1 MKTRYQALR
10 AALVSVTLLAVPV
23 SASAQVSDHMDEF
36 WDELGVV
43 ANVTGPSAFEGQR
56 AGYYS
61 LGNVYVRTPQRT
73 LNPVNVQMPGYRA
86 GCGGIDIYGGGFSYV
101 NSAQLVA
108 FMKSVANNA
117 ASFAFQ
123 VALETISPVIAEKV
137 GELQS
142 VAQRINQF
150 AMNSCESGQLAV
162 AAVWPKSDQA
172 SRVICEASASRRGL
186 YPDWVAARHG
196 CGSEGQRSSVLAGA
210 SPEEK
215 ASLPQN
221 INIAWDALKRH
232 PVISGDREL
241 MQFLMTLSGTEILR
255 AGANDD
261 APQEYQFLPSQML
274 DPGVISVFLDGGS
287 VDIYQCDADP
297 EDRCL
302 NPTAGGTVTIA
313 ANEGLRARV
322 SQMLADIMGN
332 VRARTPLTVE
342 QQQFLN
348 VTSLPV
354 YKMINVHSV
363 YEGVFADQTIQSYA
377 EIIAVDLLY
386 GLFDQYAEMLAE
398 AGSTATAG
406 DRDAVAAWRD
416 QLMTQREFLVQYQIE
431 NNARVQVV
439 EQVIARTQAIERQLA
454 GRLSKDLAD
463 AYQFSR
469 TAGF

>member
-1 MKTRYQALR
+1 
-10 AALVSVTLLAVPV
+10 
-23 SASAQVSDHMDEF
+23 MDDF
-36 WDELGVV
+36 WNDLGVA
-43 ANVTGPSAFEGQR
+43 ANVTGPAAFEGQR
-56 AGYYS
+56 AGYYT

-73 LNPVNVQMPGYRA
+73 LNPVNIQMPGYRA

-196 CGSEGQRSSVLAGA
+196 CGSEGDRTNVLAGA
-210 SPEEK
+210 SADEK
-215 ASLPQN
+215 AALPQN
-221 INIAWDALKRH
+221 INIAWDALKKH
-232 PVISGDREL
+232 PVLSGDREL
-241 MQFLMTLSGTEILR
+241 MQFLMTLSGSEILR
-255 AGANDD
+255 AGADDD
-261 APQEYQFLPSQML
+261 AQQQYQFLPSKML
-274 DPGVISVFLDGGS
+274 DPGVISAFLDGGTI
-287 VDIYQCDADP
+287 DIYECDSDP
-297 EDRCL
+297 DDRCL
-302 NPTAGGTVTIA
+302 NPTAGASVTIA
-313 ANEGLRARV
+313 PADGLRARV
-322 SQMLADIMGN
+322 GQILADIMDK
-332 VRARTPLTVE
+332 VRTRTALTAAE
-342 QQQFLN
+342 QQFLN

-354 YKMINVHSV
+354 YKMINVHAA
-363 YEGVFADQTIQSYA
+363 YEGVFADQTIQAYA

-386 GLFDQYAEMLAE
+386 GLFDGYAEMLSE

-406 DRDAVAAWRD
+406 DRDAVANWRA
-416 QLMTQREFLVQYQIE
+416 QLVQQREFLVDYQIE
-431 NNARVQVV
+431 NNARVEVV

-454 GRLSKDLAD
+454 GRLSKDLSD
-463 AYQFSR
+463 AFQFSR
-469 TAGF
+469 NATY

>member
-1 MKTRYQALR
+1 MHLTLK
-10 AALVSVTLLAVPV
+10 AAAAAIAIAAGAPGI
-23 SASAQVSDHMDEF
+23 ASAQVSDHMDDF
-36 WDELGVV
+36 WDDLGVA
-43 ANVTGPSAFEGQR
+43 ANVTGPSSFEGQR
-56 AGYYS
+56 AGYYT
-61 LGNVYVRTPQRT
+61 LGNVYVRTPQRS
-73 LNPVNVQMPGYRA
+73 LNPVNVQLPGYRA

-172 SRVICEASASRRGL
+172 SRVICEASAARRGI

-196 CGSEGQRSSVLAGA
+196 CGAEGGRTSVLAGA
-210 SPEEK
+210 SAEET

-221 INIAWDALKRH
+221 INIAWDALKKH
-232 PVISGDREL
+232 PVISSDREL

-255 AGANDD
+255 AGADD
-261 APQEYQFLPSQML
+261 NAAQSYQFLPSKML
-274 DPGVISVFLDGGS
+274 DPGVIAAFLDGGS
-287 VDIYQCDADP
+287 VDIYACEDDGNA
-297 EDRCL
+297 DRCL
-302 NPTAGGTVTIA
+302 APTAGGAVTIDA
-313 ANEGLRARV
+313 DDGLRARV
-322 SQMLADIMGN
+322 SQMLADIMAK
-332 VRARTPLTVE
+332 VRTRTALNAE
-342 QQQFLN
+342 EREFLN

-354 YKMINVHSV
+354 YKMINVHAA
-363 YEGVFADQTIQSYA
+363 YEGVFADQTIQAYA

-386 GLFDQYAEMLAE
+386 GLFDDFAELLSE
-398 AGSTATAG
+398 AGSTATSG
-406 DRDAVAAWRD
+406 DRDAVANWRA
-416 QLMTQREFLVQYQIE
+416 QLLKQREFLVQYQIE
-431 NNARVQVV
+431 NNARAEVI
-439 EQVIARTQAIERQLA
+439 EQVIARTQGIERQLA

-469 TAGF
+469 NAAY

>member
-1 MKTRYQALR
+1 MKILFRTASALAV
-10 AALVSVTLLAVPV
+10 AALIAVAP
-23 SASAQVSDHMDEF
+23 AQAQVADHMDDF
-36 WDELGVV
+36 WNDLGVA
-43 ANVTGPSAFEGQR
+43 ANVTGPAAFEGQR
-56 AGYYS
+56 AGYYT

-73 LNPVNVQMPGYRA
+73 LNPVNIQMPGYRA

-196 CGSEGQRSSVLAGA
+196 CGSEGDRTNVLAGA
-210 SPEEK
+210 SADEK
-215 ASLPQN
+215 AALPQN
-221 INIAWDALKRH
+221 INIAWDALKKH
-232 PVISGDREL
+232 PVLSGDREL
-241 MQFLMTLSGTEILR
+241 MQFLMTLSGSEILR
-255 AGANDD
+255 AGADDD
-261 APQEYQFLPSQML
+261 AQQQYQFLPSKML
-274 DPGVISVFLDGGS
+274 DPGVISAFLDGGTI
-287 VDIYQCDADP
+287 DIYECDSDP
-297 EDRCL
+297 DDRCL
-302 NPTAGGTVTIA
+302 NPTAGASVTIA
-313 ANEGLRARV
+313 PADGLRARV
-322 SQMLADIMGN
+322 GQILADIMDK
-332 VRARTPLTVE
+332 VRTRTALTAAE
-342 QQQFLN
+342 QQFLN

-354 YKMINVHSV
+354 YKMINVHAA
-363 YEGVFADQTIQSYA
+363 YEGVFADQTIQAYA

-386 GLFDQYAEMLAE
+386 GLFDGYAEMLSE

-406 DRDAVAAWRD
+406 DRDAVANWRA
-416 QLMTQREFLVQYQIE
+416 QLVQQREFLVDYQIE
-431 NNARVQVV
+431 NNARVEVV

-454 GRLSKDLAD
+454 GRLSKDLSD
-463 AYQFSR
+463 AFQFSR
-469 TAGF
+469 NATY

>member
-1 MKTRYQALR
+1 MHLTLKSAV
-10 AALVSVTLLAVPV
+10 AALALATA
-23 SASAQVSDHMDEF
+23 SAGTASAQVSDHMDDF
-36 WDELGVV
+36 WDDLAVA

-56 AGYYS
+56 AGYYT
-61 LGNVYVRTPQRT
+61 LGNVYVRTPQRS
-73 LNPVNVQMPGYRA
+73 LNPVNVQLPGYRA

-117 ASFAFQ
+117 SSFAFQ

-172 SRVICEASASRRGL
+172 SRVICEASAARRGI

-196 CGSEGQRSSVLAGA
+196 CGSEGGRTSVLAGA
-210 SPEEK
+210 SAEET

-221 INIAWDALKRH
+221 INIAWDALKKH

-255 AGANDD
+255 AGADDD
-261 APQEYQFLPSQML
+261 AAQSYQFLPSKML
-274 DPGVISVFLDGGS
+274 DPGVITVFLDGGS
-287 VDIYQCDADP
+287 VDIYACEDDGTA
-297 EDRCL
+297 DRCL
-302 NPTAGGTVTIA
+302 APTTGGAVTIDA
-313 ANEGLRARV
+313 ADGLRARV
-322 SQMLADIMGN
+322 SQMLADIMAK
-332 VRARTPLTVE
+332 VRTRTALNAE
-342 QQQFLN
+342 EREFLN

-354 YKMINVHSV
+354 YKMINVHAA
-363 YEGVFADQTIQSYA
+363 YEGVFADQTIQAYA

-386 GLFDQYAEMLAE
+386 GLFDDFAELLSE
-398 AGSTATAG
+398 AGSTATSG
-406 DRDAVAAWRD
+406 DRDAVANWRV
-416 QLMTQREFLVQYQIE
+416 QLLKQREFLVQYQIE
-431 NNARVQVV
+431 NNARTEVI
-439 EQVIARTQAIERQLA
+439 EQVIARTQGIERQLA
-454 GRLSKDLAD
+454 GQLSKDLAD

-469 TAGF
+469 NAAY

>member
-1 MKTRYQALR
+1 MHLTLKSAA
-10 AALVSVTLLAVPV
+10 AALALATA
-23 SASAQVSDHMDEF
+23 SAGTASAQVSDHMDEF
-36 WDELGVV
+36 WDDLGVA

-56 AGYYS
+56 AGYYT
-61 LGNVYVRTPQRT
+61 LGNVYVRTPQRS
-73 LNPVNVQMPGYRA
+73 LNPVNVQLPGYRA

-117 ASFAFQ
+117 SSFAFQ

-172 SRVICEASASRRGL
+172 SRVICEASAARRGI

-196 CGSEGQRSSVLAGA
+196 CGSEGGRTSVLAGA
-210 SPEEK
+210 SAEET

-221 INIAWDALKRH
+221 INIAWDALKKH

-255 AGANDD
+255 AGADDD
-261 APQEYQFLPSQML
+261 AAQSYQFLPSKML
-274 DPGVISVFLDGGS
+274 DPGVIAAFLDGGS
-287 VDIYQCDADP
+287 VDIYACEDDGTA
-297 EDRCL
+297 DRCL
-302 NPTAGGTVTIA
+302 APTAGSAVTIDA
-313 ANEGLRARV
+313 DDGLRARV
-322 SQMLADIMGN
+322 SQMLADIMAK
-332 VRARTPLTVE
+332 VRTRTALNAE
-342 QQQFLN
+342 EREFLN

-354 YKMINVHSV
+354 YKMINVHAA
-363 YEGVFADQTIQSYA
+363 YEGVFADQTIQAYA

-386 GLFDQYAEMLAE
+386 GLFDDFAELLSE
-398 AGSTATAG
+398 AGSTATSG
-406 DRDAVAAWRD
+406 DRDAVANWRS
-416 QLMTQREFLVQYQIE
+416 QLLKQREFLVQYQIE
-431 NNARVQVV
+431 NNARAEVI
-439 EQVIARTQAIERQLA
+439 EQVIARTQGIERQLA

-469 TAGF
+469 NAAY

>member
-1 MKTRYQALR
+1 MNPIFRLTVGL
-10 AALVSVTLLAVPV
+10 AACAVLSVAPV
-23 SASAQVSDHMDEF
+23 QAQVADHMDDF
-36 WDELGVV
+36 WDDLGVA
-43 ANVTGPSAFEGQR
+43 ANVTGPSSFEGQR
-56 AGYYS
+56 AGYYT

-73 LNPVNVQMPGYRA
+73 LNPVSVQMPGYRA

-101 NSAQLVA
+101 NSAELVA

-150 AMNSCESGQLAV
+150 AMNSCESGQMAV

-196 CGSEGQRSSVLAGA
+196 CGSEGGRTSVLAGA
-210 SPEEK
+210 SPDEK

-221 INIAWDALKRH
+221 INIAWDALKKH

-255 AGANDD
+255 AGTDDD
-261 APQEYQFLPSQML
+261 AQQSYQFLPSKML
-274 DPGVISVFLDGGS
+274 DPGVISAFLDGGT
-287 VDIYQCDADP
+287 VEIYECDADP

-302 NPTAGGTVTIA
+302 NPTAGATVTIA
-313 ANEGLRARV
+313 AADGLRARV
-322 SQMLADIMGN
+322 GQMLADIMGK
-332 VRARTPLTVE
+332 VRTRTALTAEE
-342 QQQFLN
+342 QRFLN

-354 YKMINVHSV
+354 YKMINVHAA

-386 GLFDQYAEMLAE
+386 GLFDGYAEMLSE

-406 DRDAVAAWRD
+406 DRDAVANWRE
-416 QLMTQREFLVQYQIE
+416 QLVRQREFLVQYQIE
-431 NNARVQVV
+431 NNARVEVV

-463 AYQFSR
+463 TYQFSR
-469 TAGF
+469 NAAY

>member
-1 MKTRYQALR
+1 MIRSLR
-10 AALVSVTLLAVPV
+10 TVLCSTAALALSAC
-23 SASAQVSDHMDEF
+23 SASAQVAGHMDDF
-36 WDELGVV
+36 WDDLGVA
-43 ANVTGPSAFEGQR
+43 ANVTGPSSFEGQR
-56 AGYYS
+56 AGYYT

-73 LNPVNVQMPGYRA
+73 LNPVNIQMPGYRA

-101 NSAQLVA
+101 NSAELVA

-142 VAQRINQF
+142 VAQRINEF

-196 CGSEGQRSSVLAGA
+196 CGSEGERSSVLAGA
-210 SPEEK
+210 SDDEK
-215 ASLPQN
+215 AALPQN
-221 INIAWDALKRH
+221 INIAWDALKKH
-232 PVISGDREL
+232 PVGSGDREL

-255 AGANDD
+255 AGADDD
-261 APQEYQFLPSQML
+261 AQQSYQFLPSKML
-274 DPGVISVFLDGGS
+274 DPGVIAAFLDGGT
-287 VDIYQCDADP
+287 VEIYECDGGDP

-302 NPTAGGTVTIA
+302 NPTAGGTVTIDA
-313 ANEGLRARV
+313 ADGLRSRV
-322 SQMLADIMGN
+322 SQMLADIMGK
-332 VRARTPLTVE
+332 VRTRTALSAAE
-342 QQQFLN
+342 QQFLN

-354 YKMINVHSV
+354 YKMINVHAA

-386 GLFDQYAEMLAE
+386 GLFEDYAEMLSE
-398 AGSTATAG
+398 AGSVATSG
-406 DRDAVAAWRD
+406 DRDAVESWRA
-416 QLMTQREFLVQYQIE
+416 QLLRQREFLVQYQIE
-431 NNARVQVV
+431 NNARTQVIEQVV
-439 EQVIARTQAIERQLA
+439 ARTQAIERQLA

-463 AYQFSR
+463 AYAFSKN
-469 TAGF
+469 AAY

>member
-1 MKTRYQALR
+1 MNRFLR
-10 AALVSVTLLAVPV
+10 TASAMTVAAALWGT
-23 SASAQVSDHMDEF
+23 SASAQVATHMDDF
-36 WDELGVV
+36 WDDLGVA
-43 ANVTGPSAFEGQR
+43 ANVTGPAAFEGQR
-56 AGYYS
+56 AGYYT
-61 LGNVYVRTPQRT
+61 LGNVYARTPQRT
-73 LNPVNVQMPGYRA
+73 LNPVSVQMPGYRA

-162 AAVWPKSDQA
+162 AAAWPRSDQA

-196 CGSEGQRSSVLAGA
+196 CGSEGERTNVLAGA
-210 SPEEK
+210 SADEK

-221 INIAWDALKRH
+221 INIAWDALKKH
-232 PVISGDREL
+232 PLISGDREL

-255 AGANDD
+255 AGADDD
-261 APQEYQFLPSQML
+261 AQQQYQFLPSKML
-274 DPGVISVFLDGGS
+274 DPGVISAFLDGGT
-287 VDIYQCDADP
+287 VDIYECDVEP

-302 NPTAGGTVTIA
+302 NPTAGASVTIA
-313 ANEGLRARV
+313 AADGLRSRV
-322 SQMLADIMGN
+322 SQMLADIMGK
-332 VRARTPLTVE
+332 VRTRTALTAGE
-342 QQQFLN
+342 QQFLN

-354 YKMINVHSV
+354 YKMINVHAA
-363 YEGVFADQTIQSYA
+363 YEGVFADQTIQAYA

-386 GLFDQYAEMLAE
+386 GLFDAYGEMLSE

-406 DRDAVAAWRD
+406 DRDAVANWRN
-416 QLMTQREFLVQYQIE
+416 QLTKQREFLVEYQIE
-431 NNARVQVV
+431 NNARVEVV

-454 GRLSKDLAD
+454 GRLSKDLSD

-469 TAGF
+469 NATY

>member
-1 MKTRYQALR
+1 MKPLLR
-10 AALVSVTLLAVPV
+10 WGATLLVSTALMTAPV
-23 SASAQVSDHMDEF
+23 QADVNLKMNDF
-36 WDELGVV
+36 WDDIGVA
-43 ANVTGPSAFEGQR
+43 ANVTGPSSFQGQR
-56 AGYYS
+56 AGYYT

-73 LNPVNVQMPGYRA
+73 LNPVNIQMPGYRA

-123 VALETISPVIAEKV
+123 VDLETISPVIAEKV

-196 CGSEGQRSSVLAGA
+196 CGSEGDRSSVLSGA
-210 SPEEK
+210 SADEK
-215 ASLPQN
+215 ASIPQN
-221 INIAWDALKRH
+221 INIAWDALKKH

-255 AGANDD
+255 AGADDD
-261 APQEYQFLPSQML
+261 AQQQYQFLPSKML
-274 DPGVISVFLDGGS
+274 DPGMISAFLDGGAI
-287 VDIYQCDADP
+287 DIYQCDSDP
-297 EDRCL
+297 DDHCL

-313 ANEGLRARV
+313 AADGLRARV
-322 SQMLADIMGN
+322 GQMLADIMAK
-332 VRARTPLTVE
+332 VRTRTALSATE
-342 QQQFLN
+342 QQFLN

-354 YKMINVHSV
+354 YKMINVHAA

-377 EIIAVDLLY
+377 EIIAIDLLY
-386 GLFDQYAEMLAE
+386 GLFDQYAETLSE
-398 AGSTATAG
+398 AGSVATSG
-406 DRDAVAAWRD
+406 DRDAVTNWRN
-416 QLMTQREFLVQYQIE
+416 QIIKQREFLIAYQIE
-431 NNARVQVV
+431 NNSRVEVV

-469 TAGF
+469 NASY

>member
-1 MKTRYQALR
+1 MNKTLR
-10 AALVSVTLLAVPV
+10 IATSIIVASLLSVTT
-23 SASAQVSDHMDEF
+23 ASAQVATHMDDF
-36 WDELGVV
+36 WDDLGVA
-43 ANVTGPSAFEGQR
+43 ANVTGPAAFEGQR
-56 AGYYS
+56 AGYYT

-73 LNPVNVQMPGYRA
+73 LSPVSVQMPGYRA
-86 GCGGIDIYGGGFSYV
+86 GCGGIDIYGGGLSYV

-162 AAVWPKSDQA
+162 AAAWPRSDQA

-196 CGSEGQRSSVLAGA
+196 CGSEGERTNVLSGA
-210 SPEEK
+210 SAEEK
-215 ASLPQN
+215 SSLPQN
-221 INIAWDALKRH
+221 INIAWDALKKH

-255 AGANDD
+255 AGVDDD
-261 APQEYQFLPSQML
+261 AQQQYQFLPSKML
-274 DPGVISVFLDGGS
+274 DPGVISAFLDGGT
-287 VDIYQCDADP
+287 VDIYECDVEP

-302 NPTAGGTVTIA
+302 NPTAGASVTIA
-313 ANEGLRARV
+313 AADGLRSRV
-322 SQMLADIMGN
+322 SQMLAEIMGK
-332 VRARTPLTVE
+332 VRTRTALTAGE
-342 QQQFLN
+342 QQFLN

-354 YKMINVHSV
+354 YKMINVHAA
-363 YEGVFADQTIQSYA
+363 YEGVFADQTIQAYA

-386 GLFDQYAEMLAE
+386 GLFDEYAEMLSE

-406 DRDAVAAWRD
+406 DRDAVANWRA
-416 QLMTQREFLVQYQIE
+416 QLTKQREFLVDYQIE
-431 NNARVQVV
+431 NNARVEVV

-454 GRLSKDLAD
+454 GRLSKDLSD

-469 TAGF
+469 SATY